1 MLQGENTSATKS
13 TKGQSVTSTHVQD
26 IDEEAYYFVHAFLD
40 FMN

>member
-1 MLQGENTSATKS
+1 LDVARGEYKCNQIN
-13 TKGQSVTSTHVQD
+13 QSVTSTHVQD